1 THDFYSRF
9 IGTTRPVLLEHASPR
24 KPVMNGFTDNYI
36 RVEVPNMPELDNQIV
51 NVQLGDFNKVGDAL
65 MGVIN

>member
-1 THDFYSRF
+1 
-9 IGTTRPVLLEHASPR
+9 
-24 KPVMNGFTDNYI
+24 MNGFTDNYI

-51 NVQLGDFNKVGDAL
+51 NVQLGDFNKEGDAL